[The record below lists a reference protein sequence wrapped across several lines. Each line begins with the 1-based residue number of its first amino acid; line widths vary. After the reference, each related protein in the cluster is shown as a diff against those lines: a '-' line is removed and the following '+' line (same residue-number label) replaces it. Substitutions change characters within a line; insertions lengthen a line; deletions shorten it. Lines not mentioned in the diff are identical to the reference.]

1 MNDYGYISSTE
12 VRKNFSDTI
21 NNALYSKPQLI
32 RRNRND
38 VLLVGKD
45 IVFNMLE
52 NLRIKLVIRKDGNTF
67 YTENNV
73 LEDII
78 GWGKTKDEAIED
90 FINCL
95 DAYAHDYY
103 DNFQVYSK
111 TERGKRDLPY
121 VFRVICST
129 SLEDIKGMLVCQ
141 DGKN

>member
-1 MNDYGYISSTE
+1 MNDYGYISSSE
-12 VRKNFSDTI
+12 VRKNFSETI

-32 RRNRND
+32 KRNKND
-38 VLLVGKD
+38 ILLVGKD

-52 NLRIKLVIRKDGNTF
+52 NLRIKLIIKKDKDMY

-73 LEDII
+73 MEDII
-78 GWGKTKDEAIED
+78 GWGNTKEEAIND
-90 FINCL
+90 FVNFL

-103 DNFQVYSK
+103 ENFQVYSK

-129 SLEDIKGMLVCQ
+129 SMEDVKSMLICQ